1 MAKKRRKKSNKTLYI
16 LLGAIVILIVVVVV
30 GKSAGFIGKK
40 KEIEVDIKDAAKG
53 TIVEKVSA
61 SGTVKPVY
69 EVRLAPDV
77 SGEIIELNVLEG
89 DSVTAGDLL
98 VKIRPDNYE
107 NALERANA
115 NYNTQLA
122 NLASTK
128 ASLSRME
135 ATAERVRIEYNRNKT
150 LYDEKV
156 ISDADWQLSEQNY
169 KIAQNDLE
177 SARQSVKASEY
188 IVLSSNASV
197 DDAKENLRLTNVY
210 APASG
215 TVSKLLVEKGER
227 VVGANQFA
235 GTEML
240 RIADLNKMEVRVDV
254 NENDIIRINIGD
266 TTIIDVDSYSYLDK
280 TFIGI
285 VTQIANTANDAIS
298 ADAVTE
304 FEVRIRILNSSF
316 QDLIKEG
323 RSNPFRPGMTAS
335 VEIITTQKDDILTVP
350 LSSVTT
356 RKRSEIA
363 DSTATEDDKS
373 RGGNERGNDSKNDE
387 EKFEVVFVYL
397 DGVATIREVE
407 TGISDYDNIEILSGL
422 EEGDQIISG
431 PFLAV
436 SRRLKNG
443 DNVTSKDLKNKEDD
457 SDEETEE

>member
-1 MAKKRRKKSNKTLYI
+1 MAKRRKKSNKTLYI
-16 LLGAIVILIVVVVV
+16 LLGAVVILIVVVVI
-30 GKSAGFIGKK
+30 GKSAGFIGKTN
-40 KEIEVDIKDAAKG
+40 EIEVDIKEAGKE

-98 VKIRPDNYE
+98 VRIRPDNYE
-107 NALERANA
+107 NALERAEA

-122 NLASTK
+122 NLASTR
-128 ASLSRME
+128 ASLSRTE
-135 ATAERVRIEYNRNKT
+135 ATSERVKIEYNRNKT
-150 LYDEKV
+150 LYEEKV
-156 ISDADWQLSEQNY
+156 ISDADWQLTEQNF
-169 KIAQNDLE
+169 KVAENDLE

-188 IVLSSNASV
+188 IVLSSKASV

-210 APASG
+210 APATG

-266 TTIIDVDSYSYLDK
+266 TTLIDVDSYSYMDK
-280 TFIGI
+280 TFKGV
-285 VTQIANTANDAIS
+285 VTQIANTANDATS

-316 QDLIKEG
+316 QDLVEEG
-323 RSNPFRPGMTAS
+323 KSTPFRPGMTAS
-335 VEIITTQKDDILTVP
+335 VEIITTQKDDILVVP

-356 RKRSEIA
+356 RKRSEIEGEPTSTSEDR
-363 DSTATEDDKS
+363 DSEDEDS
-373 RGGNERGNDSKNDE
+373 GNRE
-387 EKFEVVFVYL
+387 EKFEVVFVYV

-407 TGISDYDNIEILSGL
+407 TGISDYDNIEILGGL

-443 DNVTSKDLKNKEDD
+443 DVVTSKDLKKEDED
-457 SDEETEE
+457 TSEEED